1 MIMTEGAT
9 QYPFGTFS
17 WLLTAAIILV
27 IFCIMYL
34 YVRRKRKPKHVDKK
48 AGDEGED

>member
-1 MIMTEGAT
+1 MNQGAT
-9 QYPFGTFS
+9 QYSFGTFS
-17 WLLTAAIILV
+17 WLVAATIIVV

-34 YVRRKRKPKHVDKK
+34 YVRRKGKPRDIDKK